1 MKTITNRENCLLY
14 GLPGIVM
21 LGISL
26 LISVR
31 IGNDFGGNTF
41 VSTVSFVGC
50 NGLLWLVYLIIF
62 QYLPEDVEK
71 SGRFLIRK
79 IRSKLNETVEE
90 KTDKNTAKSLT
101 QETQVKT
108 AAEEKAESASE
119 SEDNPESEQ
128 KSEPEQESES
138 ESEPEHESKPEP
150 QSVSQADAMPE
161 EEPTSKPQTESVSK
175 PLTEPISKEETEQE
189 NAPEP
194 LPQLTSE
201 EYNAY
206 CTEFQQRND
215 DKKRELATSI
225 MNYVNRIMAPF
236 MTEEELPK
244 LCNEINGWCMD
255 PEYKPAPISLKYI
268 TNIKDRLKTLDLKHF
283 IWNIGER
290 LGADNGYTGIVRSR
304 FIKNLFPDALQ
315 DAEVIS
321 LQRTLTIEPGKGH
334 IKLDRPVPDCHD
346 FHL

>member
-1 MKTITNRENCLLY
+1 MKTIANRENCLLY

-41 VSTVSFVGC
+41 VSAVSFVGC

-62 QYLPEDVEK
+62 QYLPEDVET
-71 SGRFLIRK
+71 SGKFLIRK
-79 IRSKLNETVEE
+79 IRSKLNGTVEE
-90 KTDKNTAKSLT
+90 KKDKNTAKHLT
-101 QETQVKT
+101 QATQVKT
-108 AAEEKAESASE
+108 VAEEEADPE
-119 SEDNPESEQ
+119 SEDKPKEEQETEPEPESKTETQ
-128 KSEPEQESES
+128 SES
-138 ESEPEHESKPEP
+138 
-150 QSVSQADAMPE
+150 QAEAMPE
-161 EEPTSKPQTESVSK
+161 EEPTSELQSESVSEPQTE
-175 PLTEPISKEETEQE
+175 PTSKEETEHE

-201 EYNAY
+201 EYNTY

-255 PEYKPAPISLKYI
+255 TTYKPAPISLKY
-268 TNIKDRLKTLDLKHF
+268 TADTKDRLKTLDLKHF

-290 LGADNGYTGIVRSR
+290 LGADNGYTGVVRSR

-315 DAEVIS
+315 DAEVVS
-321 LQRTLTIEPGKGH
+321 LQRTLTIEPEKGH
-334 IKLDRPVPDCHD
+334 IKLDRPAPGCLD

>member
-1 MKTITNRENCLLY
+1 MKTIANRENCLLY

-62 QYLPEDVEK
+62 QYLPEDVEI

-79 IRSKLNETVEE
+79 IRSKLNGTVEE
-90 KTDKNTAKSLT
+90 KAEKNTAKHLT
-101 QETQVKT
+101 QATLVKT
-108 AAEEKAESASE
+108 VAEEKSDSESE
-119 SEDNPESEQ
+119 SEDKPKE
-128 KSEPEQESES
+128 EQESES
-138 ESEPEHESKPEP
+138 EPEPKPET
-150 QSVSQADAMPE
+150 QSESQVEAMPE
-161 EEPTSKPQTESVSK
+161 EELESESNDELQSESVSEPQTELK
-175 PLTEPISKEETEQE
+175 SKEETEQE

-201 EYNAY
+201 EYNTY

-244 LCNEINGWCMD
+244 LCNEINGWCIN
-255 PEYKPAPISLKYI
+255 PEYKPTPISLKY
-268 TNIKDRLKTLDLKHF
+268 TADTKDRLKTLDLKHF

-290 LGADNGYTGIVRSR
+290 LGANNGYTGIVRSR

-315 DAEVIS
+315 DAEVVS
-321 LQRTLTIEPGKGH
+321 LQRTLTIEPEKGH
-334 IKLDRPVPDCHD
+334 IKLDRPAPGCLD

>member
-1 MKTITNRENCLLY
+1 MKTIANRENCLLY

-26 LISVR
+26 LISIR
-31 IGNDFGGNTF
+31 IGNDFGGSTF
-41 VSTVSFVGC
+41 VSAVSFVGC

-62 QYLPEDVEK
+62 QYLPEDVET
-71 SGRFLIRK
+71 SGKFLIRK
-79 IRSKLNETVEE
+79 IRSKLDGTVEE
-90 KTDKNTAKSLT
+90 KKDKKSAKNPA

-108 AAEEKAESASE
+108 ATEEKVEPESE
-119 SEDNPESEQ
+119 SEDKP
-128 KSEPEQESES
+128 KSEPEFEPEPESKTETQSES
-138 ESEPEHESKPEP
+138 
-150 QSVSQADAMPE
+150 QAEAMPK
-161 EEPTSKPQTESVSK
+161 EEPTSELQSGSVSDPQTE
-175 PLTEPISKEETEQE
+175 PTPKEESEQG

-201 EYNAY
+201 EYNTY

-215 DKKRELATSI
+215 DKTRELATSI
-225 MNYVNRIMAPF
+225 INYVNRIMAPF

-255 PEYKPAPISLKYI
+255 AAYKPTPISLKY
-268 TNIKDRLKTLDLKHF
+268 TVDTKDRLKTLDLKHF

-290 LGADNGYTGIVRSR
+290 LGANNGYTGVVRSR

-315 DAEVIS
+315 DAEVVS
-321 LQRTLTIEPGKGH
+321 LQRTLTIEPEKGH
-334 IKLDRPVPDCHD
+334 IKLDRPAPGCLD

>member
-26 LISVR
+26 LISIR
-31 IGNDFGGNTF
+31 IGNDFGGSTF
-41 VSTVSFVGC
+41 VSAVSFVGC

-62 QYLPEDVEK
+62 QYLPEDVET
-71 SGRFLIRK
+71 SGKFLIRK
-79 IRSKLNETVEE
+79 IRSKLNGTVEE
-90 KTDKNTAKSLT
+90 KKDKKSAKNPP
-101 QETQVKT
+101 QATQVKT
-108 AAEEKAESASE
+108 VAEEKA
-119 SEDNPESEQ
+119 DP
-128 KSEPEQESES
+128 ESES
-138 ESEPEHESKPEP
+138 ENK
-150 QSVSQADAMPE
+150 
-161 EEPTSKPQTESVSK
+161 
-175 PLTEPISKEETEQE
+175 LKEEQE

-201 EYNAY
+201 EYNTY

-255 PEYKPAPISLKYI
+255 AAYKPTPISLKY
-268 TNIKDRLKTLDLKHF
+268 TADTKDRLKTLDLKHF

-290 LGADNGYTGIVRSR
+290 LGANNGYTGIVRSR

-315 DAEVIS
+315 DAEVVS
-321 LQRTLTIEPGKGH
+321 LQRTLTIEPEKGH
-334 IKLDRPVPDCHD
+334 IKLDRPAPGCNE
-346 FHL
+346 FHI

>member
-31 IGNDFGGNTF
+31 IGNDFGGSTF

-62 QYLPEDVEK
+62 QYLPEDVET

-79 IRSKLNETVEE
+79 IRSKLNGNVEE
-90 KTDKNTAKSLT
+90 KTDKNPSKNPPQA
-101 QETQVKT
+101 TQVKT
-108 AAEEKAESASE
+108 AAEEKVEPESE
-119 SEDNPESEQ
+119 SEDKPKEEQESV
-128 KSEPEQESES
+128 SEPESKTETQSES
-138 ESEPEHESKPEP
+138 
-150 QSVSQADAMPE
+150 QAEAMPK
-161 EEPTSKPQTESVSK
+161 EEPTSEPQPESVSESRTG
-175 PLTEPISKEETEQE
+175 LTAEEEPEHG
-189 NAPEP
+189 NDPEP

-201 EYNAY
+201 EYNTY

-255 PEYKPAPISLKYI
+255 AAYKPTPISLKY
-268 TNIKDRLKTLDLKHF
+268 TADTKDRLKTLDLKHF

-290 LGADNGYTGIVRSR
+290 LGADNGYTGVVRSR
-304 FIKNLFPDALQ
+304 FIKNLFPDVLQ
-315 DAEVIS
+315 DAEVVS
-321 LQRTLTIEPGKGH
+321 LQRTLTIEPEKGH
-334 IKLDRPVPDCHD
+334 IKLDRPAPGCND
-346 FHL
+346 FHI

>member
-1 MKTITNRENCLLY
+1 MKTIANRENCLLY

-26 LISVR
+26 LISIR

-50 NGLLWLVYLIIF
+50 NGLLWPVYLIIF
-62 QYLPEDVEK
+62 QYLPEDVET
-71 SGRFLIRK
+71 SGKFLIRK
-79 IRSKLNETVEE
+79 IRSKLNGTVEE
-90 KTDKNTAKSLT
+90 KKDKNSAKNPL
-101 QETQVKT
+101 QAAEVKT
-108 AAEEKAESASE
+108 ATEEKVEPESE
-119 SEDNPESEQ
+119 SEEKP
-128 KSEPEQESES
+128 KSEPEAESR
-138 ESEPEHESKPEP
+138 PETQPE
-150 QSVSQADAMPE
+150 SQAEAMPK
-161 EEPTSKPQTESVSK
+161 EEPTSEPQSESVSESQAAQ
-175 PLTEPISKEETEQE
+175 TSKEETEQE
-189 NAPEP
+189 NVPEP

-201 EYNAY
+201 EYNTY
-206 CTEFQQRND
+206 CTEFRQRND

-244 LCNEINGWCMD
+244 LCNEINGWCMSS
-255 PEYKPAPISLKYI
+255 EYKPTPISLKY
-268 TNIKDRLKTLDLKHF
+268 TADTKDRLKTLDLKHF

-290 LGADNGYTGIVRSR
+290 LGADNGYTGVVRSR

-315 DAEVIS
+315 DAEVVS

-334 IKLDRPVPDCHD
+334 IKLDRPTLGCND
-346 FHL
+346 FHI